1 MNLIS
6 RLFQIKMVD
15 FKIQTSN
22 TSLFFKTTL
31 ILNKNITPLD
41 TKMAHSYRWPLLY
54 YGLRRQKNLDFSNFF
69 FILWNPWSKP
79 RKTVIS
85 CWTPV
90 VPKRQNNPSL
100 NWRSRSKICIF
111 FAFLSICEIQLCFS
125 KYLWCFQNFKNGQK
139 TNSFRRKR
147 GKLAHLIRMTNKML
161 AFTTPPPPFFWTW
174 LFIIEIV

>member
-54 YGLRRQKNLDFSNFF
+54 YGLSRQKNLDFSNFF
-69 FILWNPWSKP
+69 FICGILGQNQEKVSFLVDPLLFQSA
-79 RKTVIS
+79 KT
-85 CWTPV
+85 
-90 VPKRQNNPSL
+90 SL
-100 NWRSRSKICIF
+100 YWIEGEDKNVHF
-111 FAFLSICEIQLCFS
+111 FAFLSIWEIQLYF
-125 KYLWCFQNFKNGQK
+125 
-139 TNSFRRKR
+139 
-147 GKLAHLIRMTNKML
+147 NKFFD
-161 AFTTPPPPFFWTW
+161 AF
-174 LFIIEIV
+174 